1 MAIKLNGTERHILY
15 TVLMNGR
22 LSVPQIAR
30 QVGCHAPTV
39 HHAIRKFKAAGLIS
53 RRIMI
58 DIFRLGY
65 ARHAIYITLSSEGQE
80 KKPDI
85 ARFLTNSSCTT
96 VVLEVGGEYDF
107 FVATVTRT
115 SAELAAFNHDLSS
128 KFGSLFL
135 KKDVAV
141 TVRHSVFGEKMLVDN
156 PDLYTECF
164 YEVDHSL
171 SNAIVELDTL
181 DHQLLYTLAGPQIT
195 SNCGLAQSLGM
206 AQSTFVYRLK
216 RLESAQVIC
225 GDMHEIR
232 GELIGLTNY
241 IILVGMK
248 GVSQQTHKDLH
259 QFAKNHRNIAHLS
272 FEVGHWDYMLGVV
285 VEEQKDLNALIDTI
299 RREFRDSVASIKSFS
314 MFYAHKV
321 RDYPIVPE
329 VATAQAR
336 QVSNGDR

>member
-15 TVLMNGR
+15 TVLMNGS
-22 LSVPQIAR
+22 LNVPQIAR

-53 RRIMI
+53 RRIMV

-115 SAELAAFNHDLSS
+115 SAELAAFNHELSS
-128 KFGSLFL
+128 RFGSLFL

-156 PDLYTECF
+156 PDVYTECF

-171 SNAIVELDTL
+171 SNTIVQLDAV

-248 GVSQQTHKDLH
+248 GVSQKTQVDFH
-259 QFAKNHRNIAHLS
+259 QFARQHRNIAHLS
-272 FEVGHWDYMLGVV
+272 FEVGHWDYMLGVA

-299 RREFRDSVASIKSFS
+299 RREFRDSIASIKSFS

-321 RDYPIVPE
+321 RDYPIIPE
-329 VATAQAR
+329 AMTAQAR
-336 QVSNGDR
+336 HVSNSNR